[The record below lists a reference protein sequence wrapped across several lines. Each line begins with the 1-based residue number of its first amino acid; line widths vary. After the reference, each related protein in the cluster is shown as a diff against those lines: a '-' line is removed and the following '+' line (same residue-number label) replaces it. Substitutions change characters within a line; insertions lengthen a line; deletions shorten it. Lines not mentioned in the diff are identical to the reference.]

1 MPRRSSVSR
10 VLENRTHG
18 LKGDG
23 GTGPDRAPRLQLPM
37 TTARR
42 PLGHGPQSEATAGPS
57 HGTGPLHRSQADVDA
72 APLYRGGLPE
82 LEQLRERGV
91 LGAPPPAA

>member
-1 MPRRSSVSR
+1 
-10 VLENRTHG
+10 
-18 LKGDG
+18 
-23 GTGPDRAPRLQLPM
+23 M

-42 PLGHGPQSEATAGPS
+42 PLGHGPQSEGIAGPS
-57 HGTGPLHRSQADVDA
+57 HGTDPLHRVRASQADVDA